1 MGTLLPV
8 ALLCLHSIEKQKF
21 PRYGWFLEG
30 KLKGKIEGSN
40 KRRKKQKATDLFYIA
55 ISRRFSSQMDS
66 DRISA
71 FTINHQRRLETT
83 KVKTIV
89 ELKTASHQ
97 PRCVPKTTI

>member
-30 KLKGKIEGSN
+30 KLKEATKEE
-40 KRRKKQKATDLFYIA
+40 KKQKATDLFYIA

>member
-1 MGTLLPV
+1 MEATK
-8 ALLCLHSIEKQKF
+8 E
-21 PRYGWFLEG
+21 E
-30 KLKGKIEGSN
+30 
-40 KRRKKQKATDLFYIA
+40 KKQKATDLFYIT
-55 ISRRFSSQMDS
+55 ISRRLSSQVDS